1 LRLVG
6 AMSVGCFDEISTR
19 DEHAQG
25 TEETKDQNQDQ
36 HQAMKAL
43 HGGSLKAH

>member
-19 DEHAQG
+19 VEHAQG
-25 TEETKDQNQDQ
+25 TEKTKDQDQ

-43 HGGSLKAH
+43 HGGSLKD